1 MRRLGPI
8 CAWSLLPLALAAPVH
23 AQVSGISSRA
33 FPRQVTASQLPSAN
47 GSQGLRI
54 VTDALSSASCTP
66 GGGTVKLVCFDN
78 GAWTVVGLGVEGPE
92 GPQGDPGPQGPT
104 GATGATGPQGPQGI
118 QGATGAT
125 GATGPAGADGSDG
138 ADGAAATIAV
148 GTTTTGAAGSSA
160 SVVNSGTSSAAVLDF
175 TIPRGDT
182 GATGSQGPTG
192 STGATG
198 ATGPQGPQ
206 GDTGP
211 TGATGPAGPV
221 AGSTT
226 QVIFNDAGAAAG
238 DAGLTYNKTTDVL
251 TLAGGVKVTSAG
263 SESAA
268 AVSVVQA
275 GTGLFQP
282 STNNL
287 DITLAGTSR
296 VRFQASPESFV
307 TTRSANGFA
316 LTYGD
321 SSATA
326 PNYSY
331 LGDTSTGMGRAG
343 SADVRLVA
351 GGSSVFGAK
360 RVTGQNFGTF
370 YGAMQLTPQASP
382 PISCGSGAEGVM
394 YSDTSHAL
402 CYCNGTA
409 YTNLTPADG
418 GNCT

>member
-1 MRRLGPI
+1 MRRLGTI
-8 CAWSLLPLALAAPVH
+8 CGVALLPLAIAASVR
-23 AQVSGISSRA
+23 AQVSGISARA
-33 FPRQVTASQLPSAN
+33 FPRQVTASQLPTAT

-54 VTDALSSASCTP
+54 VTDAASDASCTV

-78 GAWTVVGLGVEGPE
+78 GSWSVVGLGVEGPE
-92 GPQGDPGPQGPT
+92 GPQGDPGPQGPA

-125 GATGPAGADGSDG
+125 GPAGADGADG
-138 ADGAAATIAV
+138 ADGTDGAAATIAV

-160 SVVNSGTSSAAVLDF
+160 SVVNSGTSSAAIFDF

-192 STGATG
+192 NTGATG

-206 GDTGP
+206 GDAGP

-221 AGSTT
+221 AGVPT
-226 QVIFNDAGAAAG
+226 QVIFNDGTAAG
-238 DAGLTYNKTTDVL
+238 DTGFTFNKTTDVL

-287 DITLAGTSR
+287 DVTLAGTSR

-307 TTRSANGFA
+307 TTRASNGFA

-321 SSATA
+321 SSATT

-418 GNCT
+418 GSCT